1 MVGRTA
7 RLDGSGDHRG
17 VHILARSISRELLN
31 QGYELRDV
39 IELAGE
45 LLEVACDSL
54 RSHCGHGA
62 DGAAPTGALDPTA
75 ASPDRKV
82 S

>member
-1 MVGRTA
+1 MGGRTA
-7 RLDGSGDHRG
+7 QLDGSGDHRG
-17 VHILARSISRELLN
+17 VHILARSISRELLT

-39 IELAGE
+39 IQLASELI
-45 LLEVACDSL
+45 EVACDSL
-54 RSHCGHGA
+54 RSHRGHGA
-62 DGAAPTGALDPTA
+62 NGAAPMGALDPTA